1 MSRVTIELDWPAEDI
16 DRVAA
21 AAKAEGISMDQFIHE
36 ALSHFLI
43 THYQKQVAD
52 LQLRLLTVMGMAQG
66 IADFCDSS
74 VPKDEED
81 GEEVAEALNPPACS
95 EDEPCEECK
104 ECVYGPDYCA

>member
-43 THYQKQVAD
+43 NHYQKQIAD

-74 VPKDEED
+74 VPVEKEEEAEV
-81 GEEVAEALNPPACS
+81 EEEEAG
-95 EDEPCEECK
+95 CE
-104 ECVYGPDYCA
+104 YGPKYCDCTHDCT